1 MRGKILSL
9 LLSVLLA
16 FGIWVYVV
24 TVVSPESEAT
34 FYNIPVV
41 LSNETVMTDKGFM
54 IESGSDVA
62 VTLQLRGNR
71 TDLNNLKNSDIA
83 IVADLSKINGSGV
96 QELSYSVGVSNNF
109 EIISQYPEK
118 ITLEIAEWDTKEV
131 PVNILYS
138 GALGMDYIA
147 YKDDAVLETKSV
159 SITGPKTVVDEI
171 AQAVIDV
178 NLDNRTETIT
188 ESYRY
193 TLCDADGQPVDAA
206 AITTNTGEISLSLKI
221 QRVQEVQLL
230 LEVTYG
236 GGANAATTQIVMSDQ
251 VIKVTGSEKMLD
263 NLGTTLTLGAVNLA
277 DIAEDTLLSFP
288 ITLPE
293 GIENLSG
300 VTEVTVDIS
309 FPELATKVLN
319 ITKIFVKGMASNM
332 NYEIGTKMVSV
343 TVRGP
348 AELVDT
354 IEADDVYL
362 LVDLTGA
369 QPGEDLYRAQAW
381 FNTEYEAFG
390 AVGSYSVLVTLTE
403 TVQGEG

>member
-171 AQAVIDV
+171 TQAVIDV